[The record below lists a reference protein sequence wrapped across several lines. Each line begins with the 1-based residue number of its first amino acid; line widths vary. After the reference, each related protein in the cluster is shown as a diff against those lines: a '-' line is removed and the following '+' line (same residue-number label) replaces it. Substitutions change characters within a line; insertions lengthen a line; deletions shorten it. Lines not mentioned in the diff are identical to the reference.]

1 MTMNS
6 IRDPHLKLLS
16 LDQWIGIGMCVD
28 KILWRNIEPQ
38 RQDNKQEEEEI
49 EQHNGWSSLIYRER
63 SDRLEDLFVRT
74 MDLVCTVD

>member
-38 RQDNKQEEEEI
+38 RQDNKQQEEEI